1 MPTPEPR
8 LTTHSPA
15 GAAGQRH
22 WAAGSAREQ
31 IHRRNFP
38 DVELRTHEG
47 KRVRLYEDLVRDKIV
62 ALNFFYATCQGICV
76 PLTSNLVRVQ
86 QLLGERM
93 GRDIFFCS
101 FTLKPELDSVAVL
114 GRYARRFQ
122 TGAGWSF
129 LTGDPRDLELC
140 RRRLGFTNPDPVRDA
155 DKLNHTGMVRFGN
168 EPLTLWSACPGLGS
182 AASLAHSILSVD
194 WYGRRSGTAPAAACP
209 PPAPGKSG
217 G

>member
-1 MPTPEPR
+1 MTMPIPEPR
-8 LTTHSPA
+8 PA
-15 GAAGQRH
+15 ARGSSQRH

-31 IHRRNFP
+31 IRRRNFP
-38 DVELRTHEG
+38 EIELRTHEG

-62 ALNFFYATCQGICV
+62 VLNFFYATCQGICV

-86 QLLGERM
+86 QLFGARM

-122 TGAGWSF
+122 AGPGWSF
-129 LTGDPRDLELC
+129 LTGEPRALELC
-140 RRRLGFTNPDPVRDA
+140 RRRLGFTSPDPVLDA
-155 DKLNHTGMVRFGN
+155 NKLNHTGMVRFGN

-194 WYGRRSGTAPAAACP
+194 WYGRRSGAPTACP
-209 PPAPGKSG
+209 PT
-217 G
+217 